1 MVQNKIK
8 DEFMFKIE
16 NASRIIGSEK
26 DPGKGSGNFIYKM
39 YLDESLQFCN
49 VLKGLM
55 SLVGARLP
63 ILDEWLLYALHHSA
77 RLIIKPDITGMWQ
90 VSGRNDITD
99 FEDVVEF
106 DKQYMSEW
114 NIGLDIKILL
124 ETVLVVLKKDGSM

>member
-26 DPGKGSGNFIYKM
+26 APGKGSGNFIYKM

-55 SLVGARLP
+55 PWLE
-63 ILDEWLLYALHHSA
+63 LDCRY
-77 RLIIKPDITGMWQ
+77 
-90 VSGRNDITD
+90 
-99 FEDVVEF
+99 
-106 DKQYMSEW
+106 
-114 NIGLDIKILL
+114 
-124 ETVLVVLKKDGSM
+124 

>member
-1 MVQNKIK
+1 MAQNKIK

-63 ILDEWLLYALHHSA
+63 ILDEWLLYPLHHGA
-77 RLIIKPDITGMWQ
+77 RLVIKPDITGMWQ

-99 FEDVVEF
+99 FEEGVKLDVE
-106 DKQYMSEW
+106 YIE
-114 NIGLDIKILL
+114 N
-124 ETVLVVLKKDGSM
+124 